1 MALVAPGRVLAL
13 PLRQRSFQTPFHC
26 FRKFIMTEQ
35 EFTQLAAQGFNRI
48 PVVLET
54 FADLDTPLSV
64 YLKLANKPYSYL
76 LESVQGGERFGRY
89 SFIGLPAET
98 RFEVRGTTCSEYRR
112 DELVSRAEHAD
123 PLAFV
128 AGCHARIKAVALPK
142 LPRFLGGLVGCFGY
156 DTVRYVEKK
165 LARAGKP
172 DSLGTPDILL
182 LLSEQLVV
190 LDNLSGKLFLVVYAD
205 PGTARAYEHAQQRL
219 QELLGMLRQ
228 PVVVPTETPVMPTK
242 PHNEFSRE
250 AFIAAVERAKRYIF
264 DGDIMQ
270 VVLSQRMSLAF
281 DAAPLSLY
289 RALRALNP
297 SPYMFY
303 FDMADF
309 HVVGASPEI
318 LVRLESGQVTVRPI
332 AGTRARGVTREQDLA
347 LEQELLAD
355 PKERAEHVM
364 LMDLGRNDIGR
375 VAETGSVRVTE
386 NMSIERY
393 SHVMHIV
400 SNVEARLKSGLDA
413 MAVLKATFP
422 AGTVSGAPKVR
433 AMEIIDELEPGKRG
447 IYAGAVG
454 YLGFNGDMDLAIAIR
469 TAVVK
474 DGMLYV
480 QAGAG
485 IVADS
490 VAQSEWTETQNKA
503 RALLRAAEMAQ
514 AGLNSELGTS

>member
-1 MALVAPGRVLAL
+1 
-13 PLRQRSFQTPFHC
+13 
-26 FRKFIMTEQ
+26 MTEQ
-35 EFTQLAAQGFNRI
+35 EFKQLAAQGFNRV

-89 SFIGLPAET
+89 SFIGLPAQT
-98 RFEVRGTTCSEYRR
+98 RFEVRGNRCR
-112 DELVSRAEHAD
+112 ELRGETVVSDTAED
-123 PLAFV
+123 NPLDWV
-128 AGCHARIKAVALPK
+128 AGQHARLRAAPRPG

-156 DTVRYVEKK
+156 ETVKYIERRVSS
-165 LARAGKP
+165 ADKP
-172 DSLGTPDILL
+172 DVLDTPDILL

-190 LDNLSGKLFLVVYAD
+190 VDNLSGKLYLVVYAD
-205 PGTARAYEHAQQRL
+205 PAENAAWARAQKRL
-219 QELLGMLRQ
+219 EELLWMLRQ
-228 PVVVPTETPVMPTK
+228 PVVVPPEAPLSATPAQS
-242 PHNEFSRE
+242 EFAE
-250 AFIAAVERAKRYIF
+250 ADFVAAVERAKRYIY

-270 VVLSQRMSLAF
+270 VVLSQRMSAPF
-281 DAAPLSLY
+281 SASPLSLY

-303 FDMADF
+303 FDLGDF

-318 LVRLESGQVTVRPI
+318 LVRLEGDVVTLRPI
-332 AGTRARGVTREQDLA
+332 AGTRPRGQTREQDIA
-347 LEQELLAD
+347 FEQDLLAD

-364 LMDLGRNDIGR
+364 LMDLGRNDVGR
-375 VAETGSVRVTE
+375 VAEVGSVKVSDS
-386 NMSIERY
+386 MVIERY

-400 SNVEARLKSGLDA
+400 SNVEGRLKSGLDA

-422 AGTVSGAPKVR
+422 AGTVSGAAKVR
-433 AMEIIDELEPGKRG
+433 AMEIIDELEPTKRG

-454 YLGFNGDMDLAIAIR
+454 YLGFSGDMDLAIAIR
-469 TAVVK
+469 TAVIK
-474 DGMLYV
+474 NDTLYV

-490 VAQSEWTETQNKA
+490 VPKSEWVETQNKA

-514 AGLNSELGTS
+514 AGLNSRVQ